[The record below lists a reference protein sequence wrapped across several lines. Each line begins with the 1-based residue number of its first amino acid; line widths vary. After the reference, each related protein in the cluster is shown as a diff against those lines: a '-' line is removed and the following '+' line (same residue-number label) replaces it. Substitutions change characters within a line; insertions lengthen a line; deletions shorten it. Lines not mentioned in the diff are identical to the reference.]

1 MKHLP
6 FAPDLDFDFPV
17 MLLHDGAD
25 LPDQENHHLP
35 PDVVAGGMGKD
46 FLHRVQ
52 ILAVEA
58 LGLGGSIYPLVRFDL
73 K

>member
-1 MKHLP
+1 
-6 FAPDLDFDFPV
+6 

-25 LPDQENHHLP
+25 LPDQENHLLP

-58 LGLGGSIYPLVRFDL
+58 LGLGGVNLPTCAF
-73 K
+73 